1 MFEVFENIYCANEI
15 EGSPTVLIIGEQ
27 GVGKTHI
34 AHLLHN
40 SSSRSSGPFKAV
52 NAGGGGGDIKIQR
65 GEWIGYGKGHGIQ
78 VIDRQGRPGHLMNA
92 DGGTLFVDEFATMSH
107 ELQVIF
113 LSVLECRAVEKIGGE
128 SFTPDIR
135 SVFATNADI
144 DGAVAAGTLR

>member
-1 MFEVFENIYCANEI
+1 
-15 EGSPTVLIIGEQ
+15 
-27 GVGKTHI
+27 
-34 AHLLHN
+34 
-40 SSSRSSGPFKAV
+40 
-52 NAGGGGGDIKIQR
+52 
-65 GEWIGYGKGHGIQ
+65 
-78 VIDRQGRPGHLMNA
+78 MNA